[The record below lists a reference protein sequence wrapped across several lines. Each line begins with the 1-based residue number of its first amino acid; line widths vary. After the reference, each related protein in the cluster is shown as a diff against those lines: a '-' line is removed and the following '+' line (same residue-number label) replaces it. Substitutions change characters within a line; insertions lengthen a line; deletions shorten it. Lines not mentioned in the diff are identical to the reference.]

1 MSIHL
6 QVESVSYRPYKINFG
21 VDTFCMRVLLVEDDI
36 ALQQNLV
43 SYLEE
48 TSYVVDSSSDGQSG
62 LFQATEYLYDVAIID
77 IGLPVIDGLS
87 LIKQLREKN
96 INFPI
101 LVLTARDTW
110 QDKVAGLDAGADD
123 YLSKPFQLE
132 ELGAR
137 LNALIRRSAGQAS
150 PLISNG
156 PISINT
162 LNFEVKIYNELVKL
176 SSYEYKLLEFLMLN
190 KGQVKSKA
198 VITEHLYDQHFDL
211 DSNVIEVFIKRLRNK
226 LDATN
231 KLKFIETLRGHGY
244 KMKILHDKC

>member
-1 MSIHL
+1 
-6 QVESVSYRPYKINFG
+6 
-21 VDTFCMRVLLVEDDI
+21 MRVLLVEDDI
-36 ALQQNLV
+36 TLQQNIV
-43 SYLEE
+43 SYLHDNK
-48 TSYVVDSSSDGQSG
+48 YVVDAASEGESG
-62 LFQATEYLYDVAIID
+62 LFQASEYLYDVAIID
-77 IGLPVIDGLS
+77 IGLPIIDGLS
-87 LIKQLREKN
+87 LIKLLREKN

-137 LNALIRRSAGQAS
+137 LNALIRRSVGQSS
-150 PLISNG
+150 PLITNG
-156 PISINT
+156 SITLNT
-162 LNFEVKIYNELVKL
+162 LLFEVRVDDNIVKL

-190 KGQVKSKA
+190 KGKVKSKA
-198 VITEHLYDQHFDL
+198 VITEHLYDQDFDL

-226 LDATN
+226 LDPTN

-244 KMKILHDKC
+244 KMKSIDD